1 MSLAS
6 TLNLDGAPDSGYFL
20 QGLSNR
26 RTGATSRSHSVFTCV
41 VESRCK
47 VSLELGGNAP
57 SIICYDANLDVAV
70 RGIFILVIWLT
81 IVHLW
86 WKNVVS
92 NSPILKDEATREQY
106 DYAIVH
112 PEEVD
117 HTWVVDILRKGKKEC
132 FASCLFVCYDL
143 ICPDFALKKQ
153 YDRLCLP
160 LSIAGDSH
168 SLALTSLC
176 LLFEFDQLSL

>member
-1 MSLAS
+1 M
-6 TLNLDGAPDSGYFL
+6 DYF
-20 QGLSNR
+20 Q
-26 RTGATSRSHSVFTCV
+26 
-41 VESRCK
+41 
-47 VSLELGGNAP
+47 
-57 SIICYDANLDVAV
+57 
-70 RGIFILVIWLT
+70 FIL
-81 IVHLW
+81 
-86 WKNVVS
+86 
-92 NSPILKDEATREQY
+92 ILKDEATREQY

-112 PEEVD
+112 PEEVFYYTAQYYRAYYGHKTVDDLEEVSEFYQNRAALELYYKAVHFYLQEHPVLINELLNVLALKVD